1 MRTFTL
7 DDKFIAGY
15 ADRPVAWGP
24 LGEFVYLRTYSRR
37 IESENRNEKWF
48 ERRNRRKSCST
59 KFSTLNFSLPD
70 GDCG

>member
-24 LGEFVYLRTYSRR
+24 LENSFTCAPIRAALNRKTATKNGSKPSGASSKAFSAFSR
-37 IESENRNEKWF
+37 ITAGN
-48 ERRNRRKSCST
+48 
-59 KFSTLNFSLPD
+59 
-70 GDCG
+70 